1 MFSNYTTKYYL
12 DLSHEMSASHDAGA
26 TVSHTADPGAPF
38 VPSPVDILVVRAMLR
53 KARSLPYEIANRII
67 EFAEY
72 WTCSHT
78 SISYRNPDTGAE
90 RSFGQDSNKFLVS
103 CHLYPLFTLV
113 AKTWC

>member
-1 MFSNYTTKYYL
+1 
-12 DLSHEMSASHDAGA
+12 MSASQDAGA
-26 TVSHTADPGAPF
+26 TVSHTAAPDAPF

-53 KARSLPYEIANRII
+53 KARALPYEIANRII

-78 SISYRNPDTGAE
+78 SISYSNPKTGAE

-103 CHLYPLFTLV
+103 RPLRLCLF
-113 AKTWC
+113 